1 MLCLVTA
8 VTSPVGLKVA
18 AALLGAGYRVLG
30 VVDAGA
36 HSDNEAGDQAQALSV
51 LQQSDLLFC
60 ETDLC
65 CRTAVM
71 QLFAQ
76 HQPDIVLHLGGRSG
90 LCFLDKNNQHCVDA
104 SQRMMLNLLEAAVKW
119 QSRHFVYTQAVALY
133 SDCFGGRAR
142 HQASL
147 QQVESR
153 QQLLAHTYSA
163 IYRLYTTGL
172 CLSMQSQQSQWQQ
185 PFARYYGRERIAL
198 ALQLLRLV
206 KTDPVFAEQANPY
219 FALYQAADHFVTR
232 WTGRKKPPA
241 RSQMKLQEQQTQR
254 VTQHK
259 FSQ

>member
-36 HSDNEAGDQAQALSV
+36 HSDNVAGDQAQALCV
-51 LQQSDLLFC
+51 LQQPDLLFC

-90 LCFLDKNNQHCVDA
+90 LCFLDQNHQHCVDA

-119 QSRHFVYTQAVALY
+119 QCRHFVYSQAVALY
-133 SDCFGGRAR
+133 SDCFSGRAR

-153 QQLLAHTYSA
+153 LQLLAHTYSA
-163 IYRLYTTGL
+163 CHRLYTSGL
-172 CLSMQSQQSQWQQ
+172 CLSMQNPEPQLPQR
-185 PFARYYGRERIAL
+185 FARYYGRVRIPL

-206 KTDPVFAEQANPY
+206 NTGPVFAEQANPY
-219 FALYQAADHFVTR
+219 FALHQVADHRVSR
-232 WTGRKKPPA
+232 WTGRAKPQTKPHA
-241 RSQMKLQEQQTQR
+241 ERQDPQTQR

>member
-8 VTSPVGLKVA
+8 VTSPVGRKVA
-18 AALLGAGYRVLG
+18 AALLGAGYQVLG
-30 VVDAGA
+30 VADTGA
-36 HSDNEAGDQAQALSV
+36 HSANEAANHVFDSFLP
-51 LQQSDLLFC
+51 QQPGLLFC

-65 CRTAVM
+65 CRSAVM

-104 SQRMMLNLLEAAVKW
+104 SQRMMQNLLEAAVKW
-119 QSRHFVYTQAVALY
+119 QSRHYVYTQAVALY
-133 SDCFGGRAR
+133 SDCLSGRAR

-147 QQVESR
+147 HQVESR

-163 IYRLYTTGL
+163 MYRLYTTGL
-172 CLSMQSQQSQWQQ
+172 CLSMQSQESQLQQ
-185 PFARYYGRERIAL
+185 PCARYYGRERIPL

-206 KTDPVFAEQANPY
+206 KTGPVFAEQANPY

-232 WTGRKKPPA
+232 WGGRKKRPA
-241 RSQMKLQEQQTQR
+241 QPQVELQDQQTQR

>member
-18 AALLGAGYRVLG
+18 AALLRADYRVLG
-30 VVDAGA
+30 VADTGEHFGIQADA
-36 HSDNEAGDQAQALSV
+36 SLFS
-51 LQQSDLLFC
+51 QQPDLLFC

-90 LCFLDKNNQHCVDA
+90 LCFLDQNQQHCVDA
-104 SQRMMLNLLEAAVKW
+104 SQRMMLNLLDAAVKW
-119 QSRHFVYTQAVALY
+119 QCRHFVYSQAVALY
-133 SDCFGGRAR
+133 SDCFRGRAR
-142 HQASL
+142 HQTSL

-163 IYRLYTTGL
+163 WHRLYTSGV
-172 CLSMQSQQSQWQQ
+172 CLSMQSNRPQLQQSL
-185 PFARYYGRERIAL
+185 ARYYGRERFPL
-198 ALQLLRLV
+198 AQQLLQLL
-206 KTDPVFAEQANPY
+206 KAGPVFAEQANPY
-219 FALYQAADHFVTR
+219 FALHQATEHRVSK
-232 WTGRKKPPA
+232 WSGRA
-241 RSQMKLQEQQTQR
+241 RPQPKSQAERQDRQTQR
-254 VTQHK
+254 VTRHK